1 MKRYTTALTILVC
14 LMTVIPVRAEITWLE
29 NETEFDY
36 IIDHKSTFYYE
47 PPPIWENPNQ
57 YIIKTDAFDS
67 YNAVAEI
74 QYSQFEDIPGP
85 GSGVQI
91 QAKALGPQT
100 GSGPQ
105 NGTEPP
111 YILMTQAF
119 LSTVAGGLNAQQGVD
134 IDLEAVSRVIHSFE
148 VDQQE
153 DYSVRLELSG
163 LANFDSFYTNDQDQ
177 AFYELDT
184 EVRLEQIVGTGEQ
197 MVITLLP
204 GFPVRLDESNRTA
217 TVAAQLR
224 SVDEQM
230 RRITYRIKIELE
242 LKSRIDNFRFQ
253 GFVIAGDV
261 NGNYQVGSPQAP
273 FVLQASIKPGDF
285 IDSDEDGVLDDL
297 DNCPN
302 DSNPDQLDSD
312 DDGVG
317 NVCDDCPDDP
327 LKITPGICGCDV
339 PDTDTDNDSTPDCND
354 ECPSDPLKT
363 DPALCGCGTADT
375 DSDLDTVVDCQD
387 GCPSDPQKT
396 APGICGCGVAD
407 SDVDTDEDS
416 VIDCIDAFP
425 ADPDEWEDTDQDG
438 IGNNADEDDD
448 NDEMPDDWEELY
460 GLNPLIDDADE
471 DPDEDGWNNRKEFE
485 NGTDPTDPESF
496 PLLTTLSAILNLL
509 LADEISGIVDSDS
522 DGVPDDSDNCPDD
535 ANAEQLDSDDD
546 GIGNACD
553 ECPDDPDKSS
563 AGGCGCGVPDI
574 DTDGDGVLDCD
585 EIDCSE
591 LPEDGCPLPP
601 PSAFAV
607 TIDTST
613 VPGQTYVEFTWS
625 EVNCAEG
632 YLLAIGRV
640 NDLNSAYTFSTVKP
654 SFRANFSSA
663 PAGSTYYWA
672 VATRC
677 NLYSNEAGEWSDIQT
692 YEFTP

>member
-1 MKRYTTALTILVC
+1 MKRYTTALMILVC
-14 LMTVIPVRAEITWLE
+14 LMMVTPVRAEITWLD

-36 IIDHKSTFYYE
+36 IIDNKSTFYYQ
-47 PPPIWENPNQ
+47 PLQIIENLNP
-57 YIIKTDAFDS
+57 YIIKRDATDV

-74 QYSQFEDIPGP
+74 QYSQFEDIPDP

-105 NGTEPP
+105 NGTDPP
-111 YILMTQAF
+111 YTLMTQAF
-119 LSTVAGGLNAQQGVD
+119 LSTEAVGLNAQQGVD
-134 IDLEAVSRVIHSFE
+134 IDLEAVSRVIHKFE

-153 DYSVRLELSG
+153 DYSVKLELSG
-163 LANFDSFYTNDQDQ
+163 LANFDSFYTSDQYQ
-177 AFYELDT
+177 AYYELGT
-184 EVRLEQIVGTGEQ
+184 EVRLEQIVGTGDQTE
-197 MVITLLP
+197 ITIMP
-204 GFPVRLDESNRTA
+204 GFPVGLDESNRTA

-224 SVDEQM
+224 PVDEQM
-230 RRITYRIKIELE
+230 RRITYRIKVELK

-253 GFVIAGDV
+253 GEVVAGEI
-261 NGNYQVGSPQAP
+261 NGTYQVGSNQAP

-285 IDSDEDGVLDDL
+285 IDSDEDGVPDDL

-317 NVCDDCPDDP
+317 NACDDCPDDP
-327 LKITPGICGCDV
+327 LKSTPGICGCGV
-339 PDTDTDNDSTPDCND
+339 PDTDTDTDSTPDCND
-354 ECPSDPLKT
+354 ECPDDPLKT
-363 DPALCGCGTADT
+363 DPGICGCGTADT

-396 APGICGCGVAD
+396 APGICGCGVAE
-407 SDVDTDEDS
+407 SDVDSDEDG
-416 VIDCIDAFP
+416 VVDCIDAFP
-425 ADPDEWEDTDQDG
+425 ADPAEWEDTDQDG
-438 IGNNADEDDD
+438 IGNNADADDD
-448 NDEMPDDWEELY
+448 NDGMLDDWEQLS
-460 GLNPLIDDADE
+460 GLNPLIDAADE
-471 DPDEDGWNNRKEFE
+471 DPWSNRKEFE
-485 NGTDPTDPESF
+485 NGTDPTDPDSH
-496 PLLTTLSAILNLL
+496 PNATALSAILTLL
-509 LADEISGIVDSDS
+509 LADDEPSGIVDSDS
-522 DGVPDDSDNCPDD
+522 DGVPDDSDNCPED

-553 ECPDDPDKSS
+553 ECPEDPDKAS

-574 DTDGDGVLDCD
+574 DTDEDGVLDCD

-601 PSAFAV
+601 PSELAAA
-607 TIDTST
+607 IDTIT
-613 VPGQTYVEFTWS
+613 VPGETWVEFSWS
-625 EVNCAEG
+625 AVECAQG
-632 YLLAIGRV
+632 YLFAIGTV
-640 NDLNSAYTFSTVKP
+640 NDINSATTFSTVMP
-654 SFRANFSSA
+654 SFRLNFSNA

-677 NLYSNEAGEWSDIQT
+677 NRFTNEAGDWSDIQT
-692 YEFTP
+692 FEFTP